1 MSHRDQAELLDELL
15 DGRARPGD
23 GIPADV
29 AELLAVADALAADIG
44 RAELDPGLAHRHLR
58 LALQRPVPR
67 LAPVPVRTRVRRRVA
82 VIGLA
87 AALLAVPAAV
97 ASASSLPGDPLY
109 RVKLATDKVRLL
121 AARSPEAEAAT
132 RVELA
137 GDRLAD
143 LDALLAAGKAGRVPA
158 GVEHLRAA
166 VAAAEAAIAV
176 ARAEGADSTRLAALE
191 TTLREIVTR
200 ANALLAGA
208 PPTAPRPGAAG
219 PASTAAPGTTT
230 VPGRSPATATAT
242 ATANLAASIRT
253 TPPAAAPGA
262 PGPTTAEEAAKA
274 ERTAE
279 RERRKAER
287 KAAKGKDGK
296 KDEKQRDKGKK
307 KAKKKDMDGK
317 KSDGK
322 KQDKDR
328 KNRDD

>member
-176 ARAEGADSTRLAALE
+176 ARAEGADSTRLAAL
-191 TTLREIVTR
+191 
-200 ANALLAGA
+200 
-208 PPTAPRPGAAG
+208 RPH
-219 PASTAAPGTTT
+219 S
-230 VPGRSPATATAT
+230 VRS
-242 ATANLAASIRT
+242 
-253 TPPAAAPGA
+253 
-262 PGPTTAEEAAKA
+262 
-274 ERTAE
+274 
-279 RERRKAER
+279 
-287 KAAKGKDGK
+287 
-296 KDEKQRDKGKK
+296 
-307 KAKKKDMDGK
+307 
-317 KSDGK
+317 
-322 KQDKDR
+322 
-328 KNRDD
+328 